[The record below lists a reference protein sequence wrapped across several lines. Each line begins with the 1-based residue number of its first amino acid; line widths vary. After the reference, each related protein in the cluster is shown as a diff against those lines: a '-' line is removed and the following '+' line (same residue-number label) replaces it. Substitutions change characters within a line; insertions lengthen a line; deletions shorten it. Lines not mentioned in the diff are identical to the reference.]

1 MELKGFNQKDII
13 FSLDI
18 GTRSIIGTVGII
30 KDKKFQVVCEKYME
44 HEERAMVDGQIHD
57 IGLVASVAQKVKS
70 EIEEEVGI
78 KLTEVSIAAAGRFL
92 KTINAKSEIEI
103 NSDEEIDKELVRS
116 LELSAVKQ
124 AEEEINKTTE
134 GKLYCVGYSVK
145 NYYLNGFL
153 ISNLVGHKG
162 EKIAG
167 EIIATFLPRSVVD
180 SLYSVMNKVDL
191 KVINLTLEPIAAI
204 EAAIPKNLR
213 LLNIALVDIGAGT
226 SDIAISSK
234 ETISAYGMVP
244 LAGDEVTETIV
255 QEYLVDFNTA
265 EKIKR
270 SVGDKEITYTDVL
283 GIDNSI
289 SSENVLKAISSVVTK
304 EAEEI
309 SKKILELNGGKSPS
323 AVFLV
328 GGGAHTPGI
337 LEGIAEK
344 LNLPPQRIAIKDRK
358 AVTECVADNELGSA
372 GVTVLGIALAA
383 IRSLGNDFIDVM
395 LNDEPVSL
403 FNSHK
408 HTVMD
413 VLLQAGINPSLLI
426 SKNGKS
432 TRFTY
437 NGCKR
442 IAFGEYGTNAKI
454 TINGKE
460 AGLENEVEGKD
471 DIKLQFAQN
480 GKDAEPKL
488 CEIIRNINSISIY
501 VDDKI
506 VNIEP
511 VTLVNGEIEDLEY
524 IIKNGDRVEVF
535 LPSKIKDIKKYIL
548 KEDINLL
555 LNGVILNEEYEL
567 SEGEK
572 IFKENITDLKE
583 ETKEKSLGD
592 NEQPEYALETDKLN
606 SEVRENS
613 TKESTE
619 IKGHNSL
626 ENAEEEHIAEGKADS
641 GNEKAEEE
649 IASTAVEMDVEE
661 ENNKCEE
668 KKNNIGEVSQLEKD
682 LELKS
687 DEPKAYKEEFKT
699 INVTINGEKTVMAG
713 KNDYVIV
720 DIFNYIDFDLTV
732 PKGNIVITING
743 QKCAYTD
750 GIKDG
755 DIIEVYWEK

>member
-57 IGLVASVAQKVKS
+57 IGLVASVAQKVKLQ
-70 EIEEEVGI
+70 IEEEIGI
-78 KLTEVSIAAAGRFL
+78 KLTDVSIAAAGRFL
-92 KTINAKSEIEI
+92 KTIDAKSEIEI
-103 NSDEEIDKELVRS
+103 NDDEEIDKELVRS
-116 LELSAVKQ
+116 LELSAVKR

-134 GKLYCVGYSVK
+134 GKLYCIGYSVK
-145 NYYLNGFL
+145 NFYLNGFL
-153 ISNLVGHKG
+153 ISNLIGHKG
-162 EKIAG
+162 EKITS

-180 SLYSVMNKVDL
+180 SLYAVMNKVGL
-191 KVINLTLEPIAAI
+191 KVTNLTLEPIAAM

-265 EKIKR
+265 ETIKR
-270 SVGDKEITYTDVL
+270 SIGDSEIIYTDVL
-283 GIDNSI
+283 GLENSV
-289 SSENVLKAISSVVTK
+289 SSENVLKAINSIVSK
-304 EAEEI
+304 ESDEI
-309 SKKILELNGGKSPS
+309 SKKILELNGGKAPS

-344 LNLPPQRIAIKDRK
+344 LNLPAQRIAIKDRK
-358 AVTECVADNELGSA
+358 AVTECVSDNALGSA
-372 GVTVLGIALAA
+372 GVTVLGIALTA

-442 IAFGEYGTNAKI
+442 IVFGEYGTNAKI
-454 TINGKE
+454 TINGNE
-460 AGLENEVEGKD
+460 AGLETEVEEKD

-480 GKDAEPKL
+480 GKDAAPKL
-488 CEIIRNINSISIY
+488 CDNIKNINSISIY
-501 VDDKI
+501 IDDEI
-506 VNIEP
+506 MNIEP
-511 VTLVNGEIEDLEY
+511 IMLVNGKFENLEY
-524 IIKNGDRVEVF
+524 IIKNGDSVEVF
-535 LPSKIKDIKKYIL
+535 LPSKVKDIKKYII

-555 LNGVILNEEYEL
+555 QNGVILNEEYEVL
-567 SEGEK
+567 EGEK
-572 IFKENITDLKE
+572 IFKEHITEVEESITVNEEKTSDMEKKE
-583 ETKEKSLGD
+583 LSKDFEQYIVHEVNSDEGHIEEVLDDNKVQEDITSSNEKSDL
-592 NEQPEYALETDKLN
+592 QA
-606 SEVRENS
+606 
-613 TKESTE
+613 
-619 IKGHNSL
+619 
-626 ENAEEEHIAEGKADS
+626 
-641 GNEKAEEE
+641 
-649 IASTAVEMDVEE
+649 
-661 ENNKCEE
+661 E
-668 KKNNIGEVSQLEKD
+668 KKSSIGEVEQLEKD
-682 LELKS
+682 LQIKI
-687 DEPKAYKEEFKT
+687 DEPKIYKEEIST
-699 INVTINGEKTVMAG
+699 ITVTINGTKTVMEG
-713 KNDYVIV
+713 KKDYLIV

-732 PKGNIVITING
+732 PKGNIVIKING
-743 QKCAYTD
+743 EKCAYTD
-750 GIKDG
+750 AIKNG
-755 DIIEVYWEK
+755 DIIEIYWEN